1 MSVPAVVRLVQAD
14 ALTRRYTHR
23 AAFWRQPTVHTALDA
38 VSLHVDA
45 GEAVGIVGESGSG
58 KSTLARLLL
67 GLDTPSA
74 GSVLLAGHP
83 VAGLPRKRIAR
94 IVQPVFQ
101 DPYGSLNPSY
111 TVERLLALPLRM
123 RAGRGDTVDIA
134 AETTRLLDQVGL
146 PARTRGAYPHA
157 LSGGQRQRVAIARA
171 LAVQPQLLICDE
183 PTSALDVSVQAQIL
197 NLLQDLRQKLGLA
210 LLLISH
216 NLGVV
221 GHMVDRLYVLQQG
234 KVVEAGNTAQVFD
247 APRHPYTQ
255 RLFASVLEVRGRQP
269 SCGASPVNALSLSA

>member
-1 MSVPAVVRLVQAD
+1 MSASALVRLVQAD
-14 ALTRRYTHR
+14 ALTRRYTHP
-23 AAFWRQPTVHTALDA
+23 AACWRRPTVHTALDM

-67 GLDTPSA
+67 GLDKPSA
-74 GSVLLAGHP
+74 GSVQLAGHP
-83 VAGLPRKRIAR
+83 VASLPRKRIAQ

-111 TVERLLALPLRM
+111 TVERLLALPLRL
-123 RAGRGDTVDIA
+123 RARRGDTVDIA
-134 AETTRLLDQVGL
+134 AQTTRLLDQVGL
-146 PARTRGAYPHA
+146 PARVRGAYPHA

-197 NLLQDLRQKLGLA
+197 NLLQDLRQELGLA

-234 KVVEAGNTAQVFD
+234 KVVEAGSTAQVFD
-247 APRHPYTQ
+247 TPRHPYPQ
-255 RLFASVLEVRGRQP
+255 RLFASVL
-269 SCGASPVNALSLSA
+269 

>member
-1 MSVPAVVRLVQAD
+1 MIHDHTSIVPLVQANN
-14 ALTRRYTHR
+14 LSRRYTSR
-23 AAFWRQPTVHTALDA
+23 STFRRKTVVHTALND
-38 VSLHVDA
+38 VSLHIHA

-58 KSTLARLLL
+58 KSTLAKLLL

-74 GSVLLAGHP
+74 GTVQLNGSDIGVLA
-83 VAGLPRKRIAR
+83 RKRIAR

-111 TVERLLALPLRM
+111 TVERLLALPLQL
-123 RAGRGDTVDIA
+123 RAGWGESVNIKTDI
-134 AETTRLLDQVGL
+134 TRLLDQVGL
-146 PARTRGAYPHA
+146 PARTRGVYPHA

-171 LAVQPQLLICDE
+171 LAIRPQLLICDE

-197 NLLQDLRQKLGLA
+197 NLLQDLRQELGLA

-221 GHMVDRLYVLQQG
+221 GHMTERLHVLQQG
-234 KVVEAGNTAQVFD
+234 VVVESGTTAEVFD
-247 APRHPYTQ
+247 KPQHPYTE
-255 RLFASVLEVRGRQP
+255 RLLSSVLEV
-269 SCGASPVNALSLSA
+269 

>member
-1 MSVPAVVRLVQAD
+1 MTQIDSAVPRLVQATG
-14 ALTRRYTHR
+14 LTRRYTHR
-23 AAFWRQPTVHTALDA
+23 AAFWRAPQVHTALDT

-58 KSTLARLLL
+58 KSTLAKLLL
-67 GLDTPSA
+67 GLDAPSA
-74 GSVLLAGHP
+74 GTVQLAGHSIN
-83 VAGLPRKRIAR
+83 ALPRQRIAR

-111 TVERLLALPLRM
+111 TVERLLALPLRL
-123 RAGRGDTVDIA
+123 RAARGGAVNIPL
-134 AETTRLLDQVGL
+134 ETTRLLEQVGL
-146 PARTRGAYPHA
+146 PARTRGVYPHA

-197 NLLQDLRQKLGLA
+197 NLLQDLRQELGLA

-221 GHMVDRLYVLQQG
+221 GHMVDRLYVLQHG
-234 KVVEAGNTAQVFD
+234 KVVEDGATAQVFD
-247 APRHPYTQ
+247 APQHPYTQ
-255 RLFASVLEVRGRQP
+255 RLFASVLEVQGRPPAVRPQEP
-269 SCGASPVNALSLSA
+269 ALSAL